1 VSIDVRVIRDQLHL
15 IVSDDGRGF
24 KSSNHAAASSNGV
37 PRMGV
42 GIPGIKARLR
52 QFGGELA
59 VRSGP
64 GGTRLHGVM
73 PVHVAPPADGPLSG
87 GYIAS
92 APHSAAS
99 VLAIRSAHG
108 GGDVLHRED
117 SRVSEQGADIS

>member
-1 VSIDVRVIRDQLHL
+1 
-15 IVSDDGRGF
+15 
-24 KSSNHAAASSNGV
+24 
-37 PRMGV
+37 MGV

-92 APHSAAS
+92 ASHSAAS

-108 GGDVLHRED
+108 SDVLHRQD
-117 SRVSEQGADIS
+117 TPVSEQGADIS